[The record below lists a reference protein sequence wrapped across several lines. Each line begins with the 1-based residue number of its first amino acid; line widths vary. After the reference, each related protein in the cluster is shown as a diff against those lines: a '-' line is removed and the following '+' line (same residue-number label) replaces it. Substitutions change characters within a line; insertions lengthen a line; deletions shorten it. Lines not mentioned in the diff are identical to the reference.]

1 MKLSGRVELYVGKGF
16 DGDNGSVR
24 LDEHT
29 MEYLGVR
36 PGDEVCIS
44 SLALSLAE
52 TYAKV
57 AEAQIEDKG
66 RSVLRVSNDIMRK
79 GNFKVGMRVLVG
91 NHSPMRYF

>member
-1 MKLSGRVELYVGKGF
+1 MSGRVELYVGRGVEED
-16 DGDNGSVR
+16 DGIVR

-57 AEAQIEDKG
+57 AEAQIKDKG
-66 RSVLRVSNDIMRK
+66 RSILRISNDIMRE

-91 NHSPMRYF
+91 NYSPMRYF

>member
-1 MKLSGRVELYVGKGF
+1 MAGRVELYVGRGF
-16 DGDNGSVR
+16 DGDNGIVR

-29 MEYLGVR
+29 MGYLGVR

-57 AEAQIEDKG
+57 DEAFVEDKG
-66 RSVLRVSNDIMRK
+66 RSILRVSADIMQV

-91 NHSPMRYF
+91 NHSPMRYY